1 MKVILLQDVKSLGK
15 KGEMVN
21 VSDGYARNYILA
33 KKLGVEAN
41 NANLNDMKLQR
52 KKEER
57 KAAQELADAKE
68 LAGKLKDITIE
79 LQVKAGEGGRIFG
92 SISAKEI
99 VAAAKTQKNL
109 SIDKKKLLID
119 EPIKSCG
126 MHIIKI
132 RLHKDV
138 VGEFKVHVSEK

>member
-15 KGEMVN
+15 KGQLVDVN
-21 VSDGYARNYILA
+21 DGYARNYILP

-41 NANLNDMKLQR
+41 NTNLNNMKLQ
-52 KKEER
+52 KQKEDR
-57 KAAQELADAKE
+57 QAAQELADAKE
-68 LAGKLKDITIE
+68 LAEQIKDMTIE
-79 LQVKAGEGGRIFG
+79 LQVKTGEGGKVFG

-99 VAAAKTQKNL
+99 VAAAKAQKNMV
-109 SIDKKKLLID
+109 IDKKKLLID
-119 EPIKSCG
+119 EPLKTCG

-138 VGEFKVHVSEK
+138 IGEFKVHVSEK